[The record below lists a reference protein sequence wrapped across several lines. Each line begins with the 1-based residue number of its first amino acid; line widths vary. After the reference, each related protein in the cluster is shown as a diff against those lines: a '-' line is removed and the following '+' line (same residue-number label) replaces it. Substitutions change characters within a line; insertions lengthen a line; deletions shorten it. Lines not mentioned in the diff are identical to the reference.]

1 MCFKWPLFT
10 TLTAAFLLFLSIAKA
25 QYRMPIYT
33 DYLTD
38 NYYVIHPAMAG
49 AHYEGLKIRSSFRT
63 QWLDVANAPALQ
75 SLNVHARVGDRSG
88 IGGLFFHDKN
98 GFQSQIGFQGTYAH
112 HINFYRSTA
121 EVNQLSFG
129 LTVGGSLHRHDQ
141 SSFDLSS
148 GDPLILG
155 TENRTSSVYADI
167 GLTYNRLT
175 LYAHL
180 TLQNLV
186 FESKNIRDYVFLD
199 RPRRIIASAG
209 NFFEIKPYWAL
220 EPSVMVD
227 YIEHTNRP
235 NIDVNLKSHHSIN
248 ATQLWVG
255 ISYRKGLTDTLTQ
268 KAMANYNVPFS
279 QLSSIIGF
287 NYKKWM
293 FSYTYTVGIGNI
305 KINNFGFHQL
315 SLGLDIFSDK
325 YRVYTTRGIL

>member
-1 MCFKWPLFT
+1 
-10 TLTAAFLLFLSIAKA
+10 
-25 QYRMPIYT
+25 
-33 DYLTD
+33 
-38 NYYVIHPAMAG
+38 
-49 AHYEGLKIRSSFRT
+49 
-63 QWLDVANAPALQ
+63 
-75 SLNVHARVGDRSG
+75 
-88 IGGLFFHDKN
+88 
-98 GFQSQIGFQGTYAH
+98 
-112 HINFYRSTA
+112 
-121 EVNQLSFG
+121 
-129 LTVGGSLHRHDQ
+129 
-141 SSFDLSS
+141 
-148 GDPLILG
+148 
-155 TENRTSSVYADI
+155 
-167 GLTYNRLT
+167 
-175 LYAHL
+175 
-180 TLQNLV
+180 
-186 FESKNIRDYVFLD
+186 
-199 RPRRIIASAG
+199 
-209 NFFEIKPYWAL
+209 
-220 EPSVMVD
+220 MVD

>member
-1 MCFKWPLFT
+1 MCFRGPLLT
-10 TLTAAFLLFLSIAKA
+10 TLSAAFLLLLSTAKA

-38 NYYVIHPAMAG
+38 NYYVLHPAMAG
-49 AHYEGLKIRSSFRT
+49 AQYEGLKIRSSFRT
-63 QWLDVANAPALQ
+63 QWLDVSNAPALQ

-88 IGGLFFHDKN
+88 IGGLFYHDKN

-121 EVNQLSFG
+121 ELNQLSFG
-129 LTVGGSLHRHDQ
+129 LTVGGSFHRHDQ

-148 GDPLILG
+148 GDPLISG

-186 FESKNIRDYVFLD
+186 FEGKNISDDVFLD
-199 RPRRIIASAG
+199 RPRRIIASIG
-209 NFFEIKPYWAL
+209 NFFEIRPYWAL

-227 YIEHTNRP
+227 FVEHTNRP
-235 NIDVNLKSHHSIN
+235 NIDVSLKSHHNIN

-255 ISYRKGLTDTLTQ
+255 VSYRKGLTDTLTQ
-268 KAMANYNVPFS
+268 KAIVNYKVSFA

-287 NYKKWM
+287 NYNKWM

-325 YRVYTTRGIL
+325 YRTYNTRGIL